1 MPGFFG
7 LFDFT
12 KPGKGVEKDAP
23 KKAAFI
29 VFFEL
34 LGRKAWTL
42 TKLNFMFLL
51 FNLPALVIA
60 FFLTYIFI
68 PDLSVLLETEIVAD
82 QHAAIGVVYIRAII
96 GLLFCVVPVITVGPF
111 QCGFSY
117 IIRNIIREEPSFLW
131 GDFIEHTKN
140 NWKQALAVTLID
152 IVVFSIILY
161 ALSFY
166 YSQESSMG
174 SFLFGIVIVGLG
186 IFLMMHLFMYTMLVT
201 FNVTLKQLYSNCF
214 KFAMIKFIPNALILL
229 LCFAITLL
237 PFLIP
242 SVGFSLG
249 IVLLLLF
256 TFSFNGYII
265 NFYAY
270 PLMKKYMLDKPPV
283 GAAEDQPG
291 EESSDD
297 TDKQERQD

>member
-96 GLLFCVVPVITVGPF
+96 GLLFCVVR
-111 QCGFSY
+111 SL
-117 IIRNIIREEPSFLW
+117 RL
-131 GDFIEHTKN
+131 
-140 NWKQALAVTLID
+140 
-152 IVVFSIILY
+152 
-161 ALSFY
+161 
-166 YSQESSMG
+166 G
-174 SFLFGIVIVGLG
+174 SF
-186 IFLMMHLFMYTMLVT
+186 
-201 FNVTLKQLYSNCF
+201 
-214 KFAMIKFIPNALILL
+214 NAAFPI
-229 LCFAITLL
+229 
-237 PFLIP
+237 
-242 SVGFSLG
+242 
-249 IVLLLLF
+249 
-256 TFSFNGYII
+256 
-265 NFYAY
+265 
-270 PLMKKYMLDKPPV
+270 
-283 GAAEDQPG
+283 
-291 EESSDD
+291 SSE
-297 TDKQERQD
+297 TS